1 MDPPVRLADLS
12 GRVALVVGA
21 SRGIGRSI
29 AEALAREGAD
39 VIAIARDEGRL
50 AELAAGIRAAGRIC
64 EPIAV
69 DVADDAALTS
79 RLDAVAARGLAP
91 TILVHAAAAIY
102 RHQRLQFIELAE
114 LDRMH
119 AIDVRSAVVVARWA
133 IPHMIGARF
142 GRIVFLGSLA
152 AHVGIPG
159 GAPYATSKAALEG
172 LARGIALDYSQRG
185 ITANVL
191 SLGFVETERLAG
203 RLAGDAEAR
212 ARLVETTATKRLTTP
227 EEAASAVLFLCSD
240 HARSITG
247 SVIEMTAGAHLATR
261 F

>member
-1 MDPPVRLADLS
+1 MQPPARLADLS

-21 SRGIGRSI
+21 SRGIGRSV

-39 VIAIARDEGRL
+39 VIVVGRDETRL
-50 AELAAGIRAAGRIC
+50 AETAATIRAAGRTC
-64 EPIAV
+64 EAIAV
-69 DVADDAALTS
+69 DVADDVAFTS
-79 RLDAVAARGLAP
+79 RLDDAVARGLVP

-102 RHQRLQFIELAE
+102 RHQRLQFVELAE

-119 AIDVRSAVVVARWA
+119 AIDVRSAVVAARWA

-142 GRIVFLGSLA
+142 GRIVLLGSLA

-159 GAPYATSKAALEG
+159 GAAYATSKAALEG

-191 SLGFVETERLAG
+191 SLGFVETERLAE
-203 RLAGDAEAR
+203 RLAGDANAR

-227 EEAASAVLFLCSD
+227 EEAANAVAFLCSE

>member
-1 MDPPVRLADLS
+1 MQPPARLADLS

-21 SRGIGRSI
+21 SRGIGRAV

-39 VIAIARDEGRL
+39 VVAVARDEGRL
-50 AELAAGIRAAGRIC
+50 VDLAGRVRGFGRRC
-64 EPIAV
+64 ETIAV
-69 DVADDAALTS
+69 DVADDAALTAG
-79 RLDAVAARGLAP
+79 LDAVVARGLEP
-91 TILVHAAAAIY
+91 TILVHAAAAVY
-102 RHQRLQFIELAE
+102 RHQRLQFVELAE

-119 AIDVRSAVVVARWA
+119 AIDVRSAIVAARWT

-142 GRIVFLGSLA
+142 GRVVLLGSLA

-159 GAPYATSKAALEG
+159 GAAYATSKAALEG

-191 SLGFVETERLAG
+191 SLGFVETERLG
-203 RLAGDAEAR
+203 ERLAGDAEAR

-227 EEAASAVLFLCSD
+227 EEVASATLFLCSE